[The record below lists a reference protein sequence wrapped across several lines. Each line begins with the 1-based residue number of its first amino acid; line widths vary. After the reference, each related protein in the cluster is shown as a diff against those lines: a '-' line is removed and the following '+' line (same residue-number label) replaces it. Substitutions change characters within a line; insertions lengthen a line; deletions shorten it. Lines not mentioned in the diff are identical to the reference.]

1 MSPAPRR
8 SRPIINATLVER
20 LETLA
25 GAAIARLPDVAYPLV
40 SKLTAAKL
48 MAPARLPP
56 EVITIG
62 SEVLYHDHH
71 AARDL
76 RVTLTWPEQ
85 ADISRGYVSV
95 LTPVGAALLGLSV
108 GDQFQWETRAG
119 QQRGLT
125 VLQVRPEQRPPVA
138 ASVPMQPK
146 GP

>member
-1 MSPAPRR
+1 
-8 SRPIINATLVER
+8 
-20 LETLA
+20 
-25 GAAIARLPDVAYPLV
+25 
-40 SKLTAAKL
+40 
-48 MAPARLPP
+48 LPP
-56 EVITIG
+56 DAVTIG
-62 SEVLYHDHH
+62 SQVLYHDHH

-125 VLQVRPEQRPPVA
+125 VLQVMPEQRPPVT
-138 ASVPMQPK
+138 ASAPLQPK

>member
-1 MSPAPRR
+1 MSPATRR
-8 SRPIINATLVER
+8 SRPVIDATLVER

-40 SKLTAAKL
+40 SKLTSAKL
-48 MAPARLPP
+48 LAPTRLPP
-56 EVITIG
+56 DAVTIG

-71 AARDL
+71 AVRDL
-76 RVTLTWPEQ
+76 RVTLAWPEQ

-108 GDQFQWETRAG
+108 GDRFQWETRAG
-119 QQRGLT
+119 QRRGLT
-125 VLQVRPEQRPPVA
+125 VLQVTPEQSPPVT
-138 ASVPMQPK
+138 ASAPLQPK